1 MAAPVLTLLMAGSI
15 QIACESP
22 RQADLARIVL
32 EITEAIDVAAPL
44 RIEAEPGPTVRD
56 IAYYFDD
63 LRPAALPAVPILV
76 TYDWRSPVVFDL
88 P

>member
-1 MAAPVLTLLMAGSI
+1 MLTLLMAGSI

-22 RQADLARIVL
+22 LQADLARIVF
-32 EITEAIDVAAPL
+32 EITEAIQVSAPL
-44 RIEAEPGPTVRD
+44 PIEAEAGPTVRD
-56 IAYYFDD
+56 IPFYYDD
-63 LRPAALPAVPILV
+63 LRPTALPVVPLIV